1 MLLQGMKESASLRP
15 DIRVNISYDCE
26 CKVIEKK

>member
-1 MLLQGMKESASLRP
+1 MILQGMKESASLRP
-15 DIRVNISYDCE
+15 DIRVSISSDYE